1 MQFYTNV
8 IQRGNS
14 LLVRGVEDGQRVSKR
29 VNYRPTL
36 FNKVSEY
43 TGYKTLDGQHVL
55 PKNFDSIKEAKA
67 WTEQRSNQDILFGN
81 TQYPYC
87 YIGDEYPND
96 VPWDKDKI
104 LIVTIDIEV
113 ECENGF
119 PDPKDAA
126 EPLLSITMKNHQ
138 NKQIIVWGLH
148 EFQNYRDDVDYR
160 LCKNED
166 DLLIKFLD
174 TWSMMYPDVITG
186 WPHFFR
192 STSRESLVNIPAFFS
207 DERKSTSTFWS
218 ALDIPCLIAPAW
230 PDKPPP

>member
-87 YIGDEYPND
+87 YISDEYPND
-96 VPWDKDKI
+96 VPWDKDQI

-138 NKQIIVWGLH
+138 NKRIIVWGLH
-148 EFQNYRDDVDYR
+148 EFQN
-160 LCKNED
+160 LS
-166 DLLIKFLD
+166 LIH
-174 TWSMMYPDVITG
+174 I
-186 WPHFFR
+186 
-192 STSRESLVNIPAFFS
+192 
-207 DERKSTSTFWS
+207 
-218 ALDIPCLIAPAW
+218 
-230 PDKPPP
+230 